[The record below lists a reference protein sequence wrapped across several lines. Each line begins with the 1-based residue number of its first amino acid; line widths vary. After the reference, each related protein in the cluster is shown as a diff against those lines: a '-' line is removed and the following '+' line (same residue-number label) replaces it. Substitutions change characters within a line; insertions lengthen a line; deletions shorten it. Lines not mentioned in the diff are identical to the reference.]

1 MSVIEPTCLFKREL
15 PQRCDCG
22 GQVWMYTLMRGFRRK
37 YEICCIFCGRHTNVH
52 SSEAEARKEWNG

>member
-22 GQVWMYTLMRGFRRK
+22 GQVWMYTFRRGFRCK
-37 YEICCIFCGRHTNVH
+37 YSIYCLTCGRHTQSH
-52 SSEAEARKEWNG
+52 ETEAEAMKEWNG